1 MEKDKTNSKK
11 AFRILKEV
19 TGKRSVRTDVI
30 NDTEGRALT
39 DSVDILKR
47 WEEYCGKPY
56 KNQDGDNDNT
66 RLDQTCEYDRE
77 PPPLRSEVEWALGN
91 IGNGKAPGMDD
102 IPIELWKAAGEEG
115 VDILWR
121 ICKLIW
127 TKGEWPKDW
136 CRAVF
141 IPIPKK
147 GNPKECSNYCTI
159 CLIVHASKVLLKIIK
174 GRIKLNYD
182 REMAEEQAGFVEGK
196 GTREQ
201 IVNIRIITEKCRD
214 QNIPLYMC
222 FIDYA
227 KAFDL

>member
-39 DSVDILKR
+39 ESVDILKR
-47 WEEYCGKPY
+47 WEEYCGKLY
-56 KNQDGDNDNT
+56 KNQDGDNDNN
-66 RLDQTCEYDRE
+66 RLDQRCDYDRE

-141 IPIPKK
+141 IPISKK
-147 GNPKECSNYCTI
+147 GNLKECSNYRTI
-159 CLIVHASKVLLKIIK
+159 SLIVHRGL
-174 GRIKLNYD
+174 
-182 REMAEEQAGFVEGK
+182 
-196 GTREQ
+196 
-201 IVNIRIITEKCRD
+201 
-214 QNIPLYMC
+214 P
-222 FIDYA
+222 A
-227 KAFDL
+227 KFC